1 MTQPPPP
8 PREPAAP
15 VTDIDAYLRQYRD
28 KFTRDAMA
36 ARLIEAGHDPAA
48 VDAAVARL
56 EVERTEAVAGAVRAA
71 DADVAGA
78 RRVTRAI
85 VLVAYALF
93 ALFVV
98 ASLGIEPAD
107 LAAASNLVFVVLLV
121 ALGALILWIIGRAGS
136 TASMVAWSVV
146 AAVVGMPLAFLGA
159 CLASVTVG

>member
-1 MTQPPPP
+1 MTQSSPP

-48 VDAAVARL
+48 VDAAIARL
-56 EVERTEAVAGAVRAA
+56 EAERTEAVEGAVRAA
-71 DADVAGA
+71 DAEIAGA
-78 RRVTRAI
+78 RRVTRTI
-85 VLVAYALF
+85 VLVVYALL
-93 ALFVV
+93 ALCVV
-98 ASLGIEPAD
+98 VSLGMEPAD

-121 ALGALILWIIGRAGS
+121 ALGALIFWIIGRAGS
-136 TASMVAWSVV
+136 TSSMVAWSVV
-146 AAVVGMPLAFLGA
+146 AVVVGMPLAFLGA